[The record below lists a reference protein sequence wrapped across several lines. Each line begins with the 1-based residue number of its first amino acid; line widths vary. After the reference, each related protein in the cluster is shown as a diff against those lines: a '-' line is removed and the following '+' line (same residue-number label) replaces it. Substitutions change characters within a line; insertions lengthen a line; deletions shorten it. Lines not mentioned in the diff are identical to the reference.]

1 MSRNFHFA
9 FPATSLYRQLSLL
22 QSFSA
27 FVPEPKNRTRPGEP
41 LPEPKGHDLRHLEAI
56 SQAVQSLRNNI
67 SSSGPRCA
75 GVPKAWL
82 WIGASPL
89 ATRQCW
95 GEPQCVLRNAT

>member
-75 GVPKAWL
+75 GVDVQFVSNEVVVKRTL
-82 WIGASPL
+82 N
-89 ATRQCW
+89 R
-95 GEPQCVLRNAT
+95 EPAEPNHSHWAP